1 MSKKSLV
8 EKAKRVLIGN
18 FQKKGFTIP
27 SKNLYPFQWKWD
39 SGFIAIG
46 LAHFDI
52 EKAKKE
58 IDSLLNAQWEN
69 GFIPHIVFHTKNDS
83 YFPGADFHK
92 SSLNPKSP
100 KHIETSGITQPPV
113 LGFVLEKLY
122 NMADNK
128 IEILKFIKS
137 QINKVYKNHRYFYS
151 KRDIKNEGLVY
162 IYHNWE
168 SGTDN
173 SPVWDEIWKTMN
185 PPRYKFERK
194 DTTHVDSSQRPTNRE
209 YDHYIDIIEL
219 AKRFNYDD
227 NKIAKHSPFLVQD
240 PLFNSILIRSNEC
253 LIRLYEILGGNE
265 EKIKYLKSKN
275 EKSLTNI
282 NKKLYNSSIG
292 AYSHFNLRNGK
303 KIPLICSSSFSPLF
317 CGAPDL
323 HMAKK
328 LKNTLMKKFGKHD
341 YYLCSSFDPEGKKHD
356 QKKYWRGPVWINL
369 NWIIYHGLKRYQYEE
384 IAKRIKNDSLELVN
398 KFGFYEYFNPSK
410 KTSEEI
416 NTGYG
421 GENFSWTAALII
433 DFLSEK

>member
-1 MSKKSLV
+1 MSKKFLV

-100 KHIETSGITQPPV
+100 KHIKTSGITQPPV

-122 NMADNK
+122 NIADNK
-128 IEILKFIKS
+128 IEILKFIRS
-137 QINKVYKNHRYFYS
+137 QINKVYKNHHYFYS
-151 KRDIKNEGLVY
+151 KRDINNEGLVY

-173 SPVWDEIWKTMN
+173 SPVWDDIWKTMN

-219 AKRFNYDD
+219 AKKFNYDD

-253 LIRLYEILGGNE
+253 LIRLYKILGGNE

-292 AYSHFNLRNGK
+292 AYSHFNLRNEK
-303 KIPLICSSSFSPLF
+303 RFRLFALHLLVLFFVELLI
-317 CGAPDL
+317 
-323 HMAKK
+323 M
-328 LKNTLMKKFGKHD
+328 
-341 YYLCSSFDPEGKKHD
+341 
-356 QKKYWRGPVWINL
+356 I
-369 NWIIYHGLKRYQYEE
+369 
-384 IAKRIKNDSLELVN
+384 
-398 KFGFYEYFNPSK
+398 
-410 KTSEEI
+410 
-416 NTGYG
+416 
-421 GENFSWTAALII
+421 
-433 DFLSEK
+433 